1 MNENKEQ
8 ELTEEVSTPT
18 TETTTV
24 NNSELSM
31 EELISKIDELS
42 ENTNPYSVS
51 KEIEEI
57 KSLFYSKL
65 KTEQE
70 EPEPEPESEP
80 AAAAAAAAEKEIET
94 KVDTEE
100 LTEEK
105 EVKEVKEVKKPLHPL
120 EIKLKQS
127 FGNYKK
133 IKFEYRKQR
142 EEEEK
147 KNLKTKQQIITDID
161 KLTQEDESIKKTFE
175 HFRILQEQWKNTGHV
190 PQTENNNLW
199 QSYHHH
205 VELFYDFI
213 KLNNDLRD
221 LDFKRNLEEK
231 TAIIEK
237 AEALLDEKL
246 LNTMHDSLQE
256 LHEHWKNVGPVEREQ
271 REIIWEKFQ
280 EISRKLNK
288 KRNDYFI
295 KRKEIDADKLAKK
308 DAICQKIINLTKE
321 KSTSHSKWQSL
332 TNQCNDLEKEW
343 KGIGKLAKT
352 DNKTAWNNLRTALN
366 EFYNNKNAFYKEK
379 KEEGNSIL
387 TTKINICEKAETL
400 QNSTDWQATGSQLI
414 TLQNDWKNSGFSPAD
429 QSNKIWKRFKAACD
443 TFFNARKAHYKAM
456 DKEKEGALK
465 EKKELLL
472 TLKEF
477 KASTTAKDDIKQLK
491 EFSSKW
497 KSIGHIPRDKMKIN
511 DEFFD
516 LINTKF
522 EELGLSKK
530 VLASEQ
536 YKNKISSIKGND
548 KAISSE
554 KQFLRGKID
563 TVKKEISQY
572 ENNISFF
579 GNNKGTEPL
588 RKQVETQ
595 IAKANSEI
603 EALKQKLQILNKG

>member
-8 ELTEEVSTPT
+8 EITEEV
-18 TETTTV
+18 TEA
-24 NNSELSM
+24 
-31 EELISKIDELS
+31 K
-42 ENTNPYSVS
+42 
-51 KEIEEI
+51 
-57 KSLFYSKL
+57 
-65 KTEQE
+65 
-70 EPEPEPESEP
+70 
-80 AAAAAAAAEKEIET
+80 A
-94 KVDTEE
+94 TEE
-100 LTEEK
+100 LTVNNDLGMEQVIEKIDLLAQDEKPYLVSK
-105 EVKEVKEVKKPLHPL
+105 EVEELKSIFYIKLKEQIKTQEVTTLKEETSTEQEGTSEDEKVENKLHPL
-120 EIKLKQS
+120 EIK
-127 FGNYKK
+127 FKK
-133 IKFEYRKQR
+133 SYGKFKKVKFEYRKKRDEQ
-142 EEEEK
+142 EVN
-147 KNLKTKQQIITDID
+147 NLKTKQQIIADID

-205 VELFYDFI
+205 VELFYDYI

-221 LDFKRNLEEK
+221 LDFTRNLEEK
-231 TAIIEK
+231 NTICKK
-237 AEALLDEKL
+237 AEALLNENSFNK
-246 LNTMHDSLQE
+246 MHSTLQE
-256 LHEHWKNVGPVEREQ
+256 LHEHWKNVGPVKKELREELWER
-271 REIIWEKFQ
+271 FQ
-280 EISRKLNK
+280 NTSKTLNK

-295 KRKEIDADKLAKK
+295 KQKEKDQEKFGKKEEVCKKIKDLTEKEI
-308 DAICQKIINLTKE
+308 
-321 KSTSHSKWQSL
+321 TSHKQWQEI
-332 TNQCNDLEKEW
+332 TNHCTELESEW
-343 KGIGKLAKT
+343 KNIGRL
-352 DNKTAWNNLRTALN
+352 NKTENSLAWKNLRATLN
-366 EFYNNKNAFYKEK
+366 NFYNKKNAFYKQK

-443 TFFNARKAHYKAM
+443 TFFNARKAHYKTL

-465 EKKELLL
+465 EKKELLNS
-472 TLKEF
+472 LKSF
-477 KASTTAKDDIKQLK
+477 KASTTSKDDIKQLK

-554 KQFLRGKID
+554 KQFLRGEID
-563 TVKKEISQY
+563 TLKKEISQY

>member
-8 ELTEEVSTPT
+8 EITEEV
-18 TETTTV
+18 TET
-24 NNSELSM
+24 
-31 EELISKIDELS
+31 K
-42 ENTNPYSVS
+42 
-51 KEIEEI
+51 
-57 KSLFYSKL
+57 
-65 KTEQE
+65 
-70 EPEPEPESEP
+70 
-80 AAAAAAAAEKEIET
+80 A
-94 KVDTEE
+94 TEE
-100 LTEEK
+100 LTVNNDLGMEQVIEKIDLLAQDEKPYLVSK
-105 EVKEVKEVKKPLHPL
+105 EVEELKSIFYIKLKEQIKTQELITLKEETSTEQEGTSEDEKVENKLHPL
-120 EIKLKQS
+120 EIK
-127 FGNYKK
+127 FKK
-133 IKFEYRKQR
+133 SYGKFKKVKFEYRKKRDEQ
-142 EEEEK
+142 EVN
-147 KNLKTKQQIITDID
+147 NLKTKQQIIADID

-205 VELFYDFI
+205 VELFYDYI

-221 LDFKRNLEEK
+221 LDFTRNLEEK
-231 TAIIEK
+231 NTICKK
-237 AEALLDEKL
+237 AEALLNENSFNK
-246 LNTMHDSLQE
+246 MHSTLQE
-256 LHEHWKNVGPVEREQ
+256 LHEHWKNVGPVKKELREELWER
-271 REIIWEKFQ
+271 FQ
-280 EISRKLNK
+280 NTSKTLNK

-295 KRKEIDADKLAKK
+295 KQKEKDQEKFGKKEEVCKKIKDLTEKEI
-308 DAICQKIINLTKE
+308 
-321 KSTSHSKWQSL
+321 TSHKQWQEI
-332 TNQCNDLEKEW
+332 TNHCTELESEW
-343 KGIGKLAKT
+343 KNIGRL
-352 DNKTAWNNLRTALN
+352 NKTENSLAWKNLRATLN
-366 EFYNNKNAFYKEK
+366 NFYNKKNAFYKQK

-443 TFFNARKAHYKAM
+443 TFFNARKAHYKTL

-465 EKKELLL
+465 EKKELLNS
-472 TLKEF
+472 LKSF
-477 KASTTAKDDIKQLK
+477 KASTTSKDDIKQLK

-554 KQFLRGKID
+554 KQFLRGEID
-563 TVKKEISQY
+563 TLKKEISQY

-603 EALKQKLQILNKG
+603 EALKQKLQILNKR

>member
-1 MNENKEQ
+1 VNENKEQ
-8 ELTEEVSTPT
+8 EITEEV
-18 TETTTV
+18 TEA
-24 NNSELSM
+24 
-31 EELISKIDELS
+31 K
-42 ENTNPYSVS
+42 
-51 KEIEEI
+51 
-57 KSLFYSKL
+57 
-65 KTEQE
+65 
-70 EPEPEPESEP
+70 
-80 AAAAAAAAEKEIET
+80 A
-94 KVDTEE
+94 TEE
-100 LTEEK
+100 LTVNNDLGMEQVIEKIDLLAQDEKPYLVSK
-105 EVKEVKEVKKPLHPL
+105 EVEELKSIFYIKLKEQIKTQEVITLKEETSTEQEGTSEDEKVENKLHPL
-120 EIKLKQS
+120 EIK
-127 FGNYKK
+127 FKK
-133 IKFEYRKQR
+133 SYGKFKKVKFEYRKKRDEQ
-142 EEEEK
+142 EVN
-147 KNLKTKQQIITDID
+147 NLKTKQQIIADID

-205 VELFYDFI
+205 VELFYDYI

-221 LDFKRNLEEK
+221 LDFTRNLEEK
-231 TAIIEK
+231 NTICKK
-237 AEALLDEKL
+237 AEALLNENSFNK
-246 LNTMHDSLQE
+246 MHSTLQE
-256 LHEHWKNVGPVEREQ
+256 LHEHWKNVGPVKKELREELWER
-271 REIIWEKFQ
+271 FQ
-280 EISRKLNK
+280 NTSKTLNK

-295 KRKEIDADKLAKK
+295 KQKEKDQEKFGKKEEVCKKIKDLTEKEI
-308 DAICQKIINLTKE
+308 
-321 KSTSHSKWQSL
+321 TSHKQWQEI
-332 TNQCNDLEKEW
+332 TNHCTELESEW
-343 KGIGKLAKT
+343 KNIGRL
-352 DNKTAWNNLRTALN
+352 NKTENSLAWKNLRATLN
-366 EFYNNKNAFYKEK
+366 NFYNKKNAFYKQK

-443 TFFNARKAHYKAM
+443 TFFNARKAHYKTL

-465 EKKELLL
+465 EKKELLNS
-472 TLKEF
+472 LKSF
-477 KASTTAKDDIKQLK
+477 KASTTSKDDIKQLK

-563 TVKKEISQY
+563 TLKKEISQY

-595 IAKANSEI
+595 ITKAKSEI
-603 EALKQKLQILNKG
+603 EALKQKLQILNKR

>member
-8 ELTEEVSTPT
+8 EITEEV
-18 TETTTV
+18 TE
-24 NNSELSM
+24 N
-31 EELISKIDELS
+31 K
-42 ENTNPYSVS
+42 
-51 KEIEEI
+51 
-57 KSLFYSKL
+57 
-65 KTEQE
+65 
-70 EPEPEPESEP
+70 
-80 AAAAAAAAEKEIET
+80 A
-94 KVDTEE
+94 TEE
-100 LTEEK
+100 LTVNNDLGMEQVIEKIDLLAQDEKPYLVSK
-105 EVKEVKEVKKPLHPL
+105 EVEELKSIFYIKLKEQIKTQEVITLKEETSTEQEGTSEDEKVENKLHPL
-120 EIKLKQS
+120 EIK
-127 FGNYKK
+127 FKK
-133 IKFEYRKQR
+133 SYGKFKKVKFEYRKKRDEQ
-142 EEEEK
+142 EVN
-147 KNLKTKQQIITDID
+147 NLKTKQQIIADID

-205 VELFYDFI
+205 VELFYDYI

-221 LDFKRNLEEK
+221 LDFTRNLEEK
-231 TAIIEK
+231 NTICKK
-237 AEALLDEKL
+237 AEALLNENSFNK
-246 LNTMHDSLQE
+246 MHSTLQE
-256 LHEHWKNVGPVEREQ
+256 LHEHWKNVGPVKKELREELWER
-271 REIIWEKFQ
+271 FQ
-280 EISRKLNK
+280 NTSKTLNK

-295 KRKEIDADKLAKK
+295 KQKEKDQEKFGKKEEVCKKIKDLTEKEI
-308 DAICQKIINLTKE
+308 
-321 KSTSHSKWQSL
+321 TSHKQWQEI
-332 TNQCNDLEKEW
+332 TNHCTELESEW
-343 KGIGKLAKT
+343 KNIGRL
-352 DNKTAWNNLRTALN
+352 NKTENSLAWKNLRATLN
-366 EFYNNKNAFYKEK
+366 NFYNKKNAFYKQK

-443 TFFNARKAHYKAM
+443 TFFNARKAHYKTL

-465 EKKELLL
+465 EKKELLNS
-472 TLKEF
+472 LKSF
-477 KASTTAKDDIKQLK
+477 KASTTSKDDIKQLK

-554 KQFLRGKID
+554 KQFLRGEID
-563 TVKKEISQY
+563 TLKKEISQY

>member
-1 MNENKEQ
+1 MKENKEQ
-8 ELTEEVSTPT
+8 E
-18 TETTTV
+18 
-24 NNSELSM
+24 
-31 EELISKIDELS
+31 I
-42 ENTNPYSVS
+42 
-51 KEIEEI
+51 
-57 KSLFYSKL
+57 
-65 KTEQE
+65 TEQVTE
-70 EPEPEPESEP
+70 
-80 AAAAAAAAEKEIET
+80 AKA
-94 KVDTEE
+94 TEE
-100 LTEEK
+100 LTVNNDLGMEQVIEKIDLLAQDEKPYLVSK
-105 EVKEVKEVKKPLHPL
+105 EVEELKSIFYIKLKEQIKTQEVITLKEETSTEQEGTSEDEKVENKLHPL
-120 EIKLKQS
+120 EIK
-127 FGNYKK
+127 FKK
-133 IKFEYRKQR
+133 SYGKFKKVKFEYRKKRDEQ
-142 EEEEK
+142 EVN
-147 KNLKTKQQIITDID
+147 NLKTKQQIIADID

-205 VELFYDFI
+205 VELFYDYI

-221 LDFKRNLEEK
+221 LDFTRNLEEK
-231 TAIIEK
+231 NTICKK
-237 AEALLDEKL
+237 AEALLNENSFNK
-246 LNTMHDSLQE
+246 MHSTLQE
-256 LHEHWKNVGPVEREQ
+256 LHEHWKNVGPVKKELREELWER
-271 REIIWEKFQ
+271 FQ
-280 EISRKLNK
+280 NTSKTLNK

-295 KRKEIDADKLAKK
+295 KQKEKDQEKFGKKEEVCKKIKDLTEKEI
-308 DAICQKIINLTKE
+308 
-321 KSTSHSKWQSL
+321 TSHKQWQEI
-332 TNQCNDLEKEW
+332 TNHCTELESEW
-343 KGIGKLAKT
+343 KNIGRL
-352 DNKTAWNNLRTALN
+352 NKTENSLAWKNLRATLN
-366 EFYNNKNAFYKEK
+366 NFYNKKNAFYKQK

-414 TLQNDWKNSGFSPAD
+414 TLQNDWKNSGFSSAD

-443 TFFNARKAHYKAM
+443 TFFNARKAHYKTL

-465 EKKELLL
+465 EKKELLNS
-472 TLKEF
+472 LKSF
-477 KASTTAKDDIKQLK
+477 KASTTSKDDIKQLK

-497 KSIGHIPRDKMKIN
+497 KSIGHIARDKMKIN

-563 TVKKEISQY
+563 TLKKEISQY

-603 EALKQKLQILNKG
+603 EALKQKLQILNKR

>member
-1 MNENKEQ
+1 MKENKEQ
-8 ELTEEVSTPT
+8 E
-18 TETTTV
+18 
-24 NNSELSM
+24 
-31 EELISKIDELS
+31 I
-42 ENTNPYSVS
+42 
-51 KEIEEI
+51 
-57 KSLFYSKL
+57 
-65 KTEQE
+65 TEQVTE
-70 EPEPEPESEP
+70 
-80 AAAAAAAAEKEIET
+80 AKA
-94 KVDTEE
+94 TEE
-100 LTEEK
+100 LTVNNDLGMEQVIEKIDLLAQDEKPYLVSK
-105 EVKEVKEVKKPLHPL
+105 EVEELKSIFYIKLKEQIKTQEVTTLKEETSTEQEGASEDEKAENKLHPL
-120 EIKLKQS
+120 EIK
-127 FGNYKK
+127 FKK
-133 IKFEYRKQR
+133 SYGKFKKVKFEYRKKRDEQ
-142 EEEEK
+142 EVN
-147 KNLKTKQQIITDID
+147 NLKTKQQIIADID

-205 VELFYDFI
+205 VELFYDYI

-221 LDFKRNLEEK
+221 LDFTRNLEEK
-231 TAIIEK
+231 NTICKK
-237 AEALLDEKL
+237 AEALLNENSFNK
-246 LNTMHDSLQE
+246 MHSTLQE
-256 LHEHWKNVGPVEREQ
+256 LHEHWKNVGPVKKELREELWER
-271 REIIWEKFQ
+271 FQ
-280 EISRKLNK
+280 NTSKTLNK

-295 KRKEIDADKLAKK
+295 KQKEKDQEKFGKKEEVCKKIKDLTEKEI
-308 DAICQKIINLTKE
+308 
-321 KSTSHSKWQSL
+321 TSHKQWQEI
-332 TNQCNDLEKEW
+332 TNHCTELESEW
-343 KGIGKLAKT
+343 KNIGRL
-352 DNKTAWNNLRTALN
+352 NKTENSLAWKNLRATLN
-366 EFYNNKNAFYKEK
+366 NFYNKKNAFYKQK

-414 TLQNDWKNSGFSPAD
+414 TLQNDWKNSGFSSAD

-443 TFFNARKAHYKAM
+443 TFFNARKAHYKTL

-465 EKKELLL
+465 EKKELLNS
-472 TLKEF
+472 LKSF
-477 KASTTAKDDIKQLK
+477 KASTTSKDDIKQLK

-554 KQFLRGKID
+554 KQFLRGEID
-563 TVKKEISQY
+563 TLKKEISQY

-603 EALKQKLQILNKG
+603 EALKQKLQILNKR

>member
-1 MNENKEQ
+1 VKENKEQ
-8 ELTEEVSTPT
+8 E
-18 TETTTV
+18 
-24 NNSELSM
+24 
-31 EELISKIDELS
+31 I
-42 ENTNPYSVS
+42 
-51 KEIEEI
+51 
-57 KSLFYSKL
+57 
-65 KTEQE
+65 TEQVTE
-70 EPEPEPESEP
+70 
-80 AAAAAAAAEKEIET
+80 AKA
-94 KVDTEE
+94 TEE
-100 LTEEK
+100 LTVNNDLGMEQVIEKIDLLAQDEKPYLVSK
-105 EVKEVKEVKKPLHPL
+105 EVEELKSIFYIKLKEQIKTQEVITLKEETSTEQEGTSEDEKVENKLHPL
-120 EIKLKQS
+120 EIK
-127 FGNYKK
+127 FKK
-133 IKFEYRKQR
+133 SYGKFKKVKFEYRKKRDEQ
-142 EEEEK
+142 EVN
-147 KNLKTKQQIITDID
+147 NLKTKQQIIADID

-205 VELFYDFI
+205 VELFYDYI

-221 LDFKRNLEEK
+221 LDFTRNLEEK
-231 TAIIEK
+231 NTICKK
-237 AEALLDEKL
+237 AEALLNENSFNK
-246 LNTMHDSLQE
+246 MHSTLQE
-256 LHEHWKNVGPVEREQ
+256 LHEHWKNVGPVKKELREELWER
-271 REIIWEKFQ
+271 FQ
-280 EISRKLNK
+280 NTSKTLNK

-295 KRKEIDADKLAKK
+295 KQKEKDQEKFGKKEEVCKKIKDLTEKEI
-308 DAICQKIINLTKE
+308 
-321 KSTSHSKWQSL
+321 TSHKQWQEI
-332 TNQCNDLEKEW
+332 TNHCTELESEW
-343 KGIGKLAKT
+343 KNIGRL
-352 DNKTAWNNLRTALN
+352 NKTENSLAWKNLRATLN
-366 EFYNNKNAFYKEK
+366 NFYNKKNAFYKQK

-443 TFFNARKAHYKAM
+443 TFFNARKAHYKTL

-465 EKKELLL
+465 EKKELLNS
-472 TLKEF
+472 LKSF
-477 KASTTAKDDIKQLK
+477 KASTTSKDDIKQLK

-554 KQFLRGKID
+554 KQFLRGEID
-563 TVKKEISQY
+563 TLKKEISQY

-595 IAKANSEI
+595 ITKAKSEI

>member
-8 ELTEEVSTPT
+8 EITEEV
-18 TETTTV
+18 TEA
-24 NNSELSM
+24 
-31 EELISKIDELS
+31 K
-42 ENTNPYSVS
+42 
-51 KEIEEI
+51 
-57 KSLFYSKL
+57 
-65 KTEQE
+65 
-70 EPEPEPESEP
+70 
-80 AAAAAAAAEKEIET
+80 A
-94 KVDTEE
+94 TEE
-100 LTEEK
+100 LTVNNDLGMEQVIEKIDLLAQDEKPYLVSK
-105 EVKEVKEVKKPLHPL
+105 EVEELKSIFYIKLKEQIKTQEVITLKEETSTEQEGTSEDEKAENKLHPL
-120 EIKLKQS
+120 EIK
-127 FGNYKK
+127 FKK
-133 IKFEYRKQR
+133 SYGKFKKVKFEYRKKRDEQ
-142 EEEEK
+142 EVN
-147 KNLKTKQQIITDID
+147 NLKTKQQIIADID

-205 VELFYDFI
+205 VELFYDYI

-221 LDFKRNLEEK
+221 LDFTRNLEEK
-231 TAIIEK
+231 NTICKK
-237 AEALLDEKL
+237 AEALLNENSFNK
-246 LNTMHDSLQE
+246 MHSTLQE
-256 LHEHWKNVGPVEREQ
+256 LHEHWKNVGPVKKELREELWER
-271 REIIWEKFQ
+271 FQ
-280 EISRKLNK
+280 NTSKTLNK

-295 KRKEIDADKLAKK
+295 KQKEKDQEKFGKKEEVCKKIKDLTEKEI
-308 DAICQKIINLTKE
+308 
-321 KSTSHSKWQSL
+321 TSHKQWQEI
-332 TNQCNDLEKEW
+332 TNHCTELESEW
-343 KGIGKLAKT
+343 KNIGRL
-352 DNKTAWNNLRTALN
+352 NKTENSLVWKNLRATLN
-366 EFYNNKNAFYKEK
+366 NFYNKKNAFYKQK

-414 TLQNDWKNSGFSPAD
+414 TLQNDWKNSGFSSAD

-443 TFFNARKAHYKAM
+443 TFFNARKAHYKTL

-465 EKKELLL
+465 EKKELLNS
-472 TLKEF
+472 LKSF
-477 KASTTAKDDIKQLK
+477 KASTTSKDDIKQLK

-554 KQFLRGKID
+554 KQFLRGEID
-563 TVKKEISQY
+563 TLKKEISQY

-603 EALKQKLQILNKG
+603 EALKQKLQILNKR